1 MLRVINNKDRVY
13 NWAKKWQ
20 ILDIDDSKIDDYLQ
34 AWFTVVKEKIEKKNI
49 VKNTITLKTWK
60 ECKEILDHAW
70 VEYDKKLKVADLN
83 KLVDELEKQK
93 NTKKTD
99 DLSKNYAEILVDE
112 WIIEESELEWKTD
125 KDLEQLAT
133 DNWLI

>member
-1 MLRVINNKDRVY
+1 M
-13 NWAKKWQ
+13 
-20 ILDIDDSKIDDYLQ
+20 
-34 AWFTVVKEKIEKKNI
+34 
-49 VKNTITLKTWK
+49 
-60 ECKEILDHAW
+60 
-70 VEYDKKLKVADLN
+70 KVADLN

-93 NTKKTD
+93 NTEKTD

-112 WIIEESELEWKTD
+112 WILEESELEWKTD